1 MQNIKC
7 ITGKEIQYFTMQ
19 SQAIAKFGS
28 GNIQPQHIMSFPI
41 WLMLA
46 FGLMVDWQTEKNI

>member
-7 ITGKEIQYFTMQ
+7 ITDKEIQYFTMQ
-19 SQAIAKFGS
+19 RQAIAKFGS

-46 FGLMVDWQTEKNI
+46 FGLMVD